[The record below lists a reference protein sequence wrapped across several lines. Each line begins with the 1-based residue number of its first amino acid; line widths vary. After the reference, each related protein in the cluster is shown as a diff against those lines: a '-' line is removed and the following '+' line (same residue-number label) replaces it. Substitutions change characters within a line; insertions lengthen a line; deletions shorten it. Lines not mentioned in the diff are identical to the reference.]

1 MSWLLRG
8 RELVFGT
15 YDNLPTIFI
24 VGSLLIGSMTGIVP
38 ILILGLATAFLG
50 LLVFAFQLIMRGMSG
65 SEKNRLIEVFSSNGP
80 CSLNKQGSTEL
91 LVSSWISIT
100 SFVLAYLFLNAFA
113 NYSKPPVGGANDQL
127 VANRASYMIS
137 AMVAICIIAIILG
150 VSRSMIG
157 CEPLNKPMPYLSLA
171 LGIGVAY
178 GMWNLVDI
186 KMGDVFQIVNNM
198 ANVTS
203 TGETTT
209 PVMCVPSA

>member
-38 ILILGLATAFLG
+38 ILILGLTTAFVG
-50 LLVFAFQLIMRGMSG
+50 VLVFIFQLTMRGIAG
-65 SEKNRLIEVFSSNGP
+65 TEKNSLVDFFSSIGP

-91 LVSSWISIT
+91 LVSSWMSIT
-100 SFVLAYLFLNAFA
+100 SFVLAYLFLNALAIYNETPPA
-113 NYSKPPVGGANDQL
+113 NASDQL
-127 VANRASYMIS
+127 VANRSSYMIS
-137 AMVAICIIAIILG
+137 AMVAICIIAVILG
-150 VSRSMIG
+150 VSRRMLG
-157 CEPLNKPMPYLSLA
+157 CETKLMAVLSLA

-178 GMWNLVDI
+178 GIWNLVDI

-198 ANVTS
+198 ANVSS
-203 TGETTT
+203 TNTTT
-209 PVMCVPSA
+209 PVLCVPPSQ